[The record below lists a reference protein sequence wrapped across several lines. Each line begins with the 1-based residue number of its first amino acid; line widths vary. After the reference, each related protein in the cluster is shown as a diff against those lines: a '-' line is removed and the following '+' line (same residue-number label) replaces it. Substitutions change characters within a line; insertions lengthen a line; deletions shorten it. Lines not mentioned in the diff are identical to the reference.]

1 MDYAS
6 APSRLRNP
14 SSDNDV
20 LFRVSKSVGT
30 LRFDLEPR
38 DFLGY
43 YPAGF
48 KVRLLGQIV
57 V

>member
-20 LFRVSKSVGT
+20 LFRVSKALARFASILNLGT
-30 LRFDLEPR
+30 FWDTLPL
-38 DFLGY
+38 
-43 YPAGF
+43 AGVF
-48 KVRLLGQIV
+48 A
-57 V
+57 